1 MILNFRLVFIWCFL
15 SLNKNI
21 TVMKVGQM
29 FCNIQVFEHRCSVCA
44 ARIYIYI
51 YIACRSSEISLDL
64 IIIIVFLQTYSYFCY
79 ILTSFFYIVV
89 LTFQTFIYIY
99 IYIYISRIYLSN
111 QCLSALKFMSSIPVR
126 SEVYSIQQY
135 VIDIVSHLQQV
146 GGFLRV
152 LQFHKT
158 NKTDGLDLV
167 IQLKHNV

>member
-1 MILNFRLVFIWCFL
+1 MILNFRLIFIWCFL

-64 IIIIVFLQTYSYFCY
+64 IIIIVFLQTYSYFCAN
-79 ILTSFFYIVV
+79 ILDV
-89 LTFQTFIYIY
+89 YIY